1 MSTPRDFPLG
11 YKALRWLGEGSVG
24 DVWLARH
31 EASGG
36 HCAIKVLDLAADQR
50 GSAERSFNREVRAMA
65 RLNHPTLV
73 EVYDFGRTP
82 SGCAF
87 VAMESVLGAPLGAY
101 LNERWSWTRLW
112 TLLDCLLSGLAHA
125 HARDIVHRDLKP
137 SNILIVP
144 GVEGLGAVKIVDF
157 GIAMTTTD
165 VDKAAKRIEGTP
177 AYIAPEAAQ
186 GRVAEVGPWTDIYS
200 LGVIL
205 YELLTGRLPFYGRN
219 LLSHH
224 QHSPVP
230 ELRLRSQ
237 VEVPEGLVPVVR
249 RMMEKLPAARYRSVT
264 ELREDLRALAAPR
277 LGSFEEVA
285 RDEEDDSVLTD
296 GPLADGPLSDGPLS
310 DGPLSDGPL
319 SDSPLSDGA
328 LRDEPPSPRA
338 ALAPMNMSVGM
349 GLFHLRLPPLVGR
362 ADAQQ
367 VLEEAAQRVLE
378 GRGPQVVLVEAEA
391 GLGKSRLVDWLRARV
406 EEWGLMQT
414 LTVRSEPQTR
424 GGALRAA
431 ALRLIGA
438 PGAAAEQADEVLA
451 RAFPTP
457 EALANAKE
465 ALWPSS
471 AEEDLESRFK
481 HAAQLVVDLAD
492 GRPLMLW
499 ADDAHWS
506 PEGRILRL
514 LHALA
519 TRAGQPLL
527 LVATL
532 RPTERRTVRNVR
544 RALMNLGAT
553 LLQLKPIP
561 EQVLSASLS
570 ALVSLPEGLVEIACE
585 QSRGNPLI
593 AVEAVRGYLSDQGL
607 ALAPMDPS
615 EVLRQRIDRACEGP
629 LGGELKS
636 LLARS
641 TLLGRSFTAHTL
653 AKLAVIPGDP
663 RAPLLTDDE
672 DLIDSLIDRATQ
684 AGLIKEQ
691 RQRFVYAHDLIR
703 VELRDIAQALPNW
716 RELNL
721 ATAELRLPRAER
733 DHMGIELEMVARN
746 CWEGGER
753 HAALTRGQESLRRL
767 MKSGLMGN
775 ATSLAKRLLSWDDAL
790 AALSPQERCGLAL
803 AGGEA
808 ATLAGHHAE
817 AEQYIEQAIA
827 EARAADLHEVGA
839 RGVAQMGLCMLQG
852 DHLERAGRYFQEA
865 QRFLGGCR
873 APETLSV
880 VRYGLGLWSVA
891 RGDASAAQ
899 EHLEESLSMAQLDD
913 ALLGQQLTARLALA
927 KLTRAQGRVEQAE
940 RAFQRIFTE
949 AIDANLEVCSLEARL
964 GLGLCAWRKGAPE
977 AALPYFAEVRKLSRG
992 NLSSLEFCAALGEAW
1007 AHTLQ
1012 SDWDQAQVALLQAEG
1027 LCLDVPHR
1035 EPELE
1040 ELRMAIKVYA
1050 QHHQRLDL
1058 LSQVQRLSG
1067 ASWDAGTTYQSDRA
1081 HTRL

>member
-1 MSTPRDFPLG
+1 MSTPRDFPQG
-11 YKALRWLGEGSVG
+11 YTVVKWLGEGSVG

-31 EASGG
+31 DSSGG
-36 HCAIKVLDLAADQR
+36 HCAIKVLDLVADQR

-65 RLNHPTLV
+65 RLNHPSLV
-73 EVYDFGRTP
+73 EVYDFGRTD

-87 VAMESVLGAPLGAY
+87 VAMESVIGAPLGAY
-101 LNERWSWTRLW
+101 LNDVWSWPRLW
-112 TLLDCLLSGLAHA
+112 TLIDCLLSGLAHA

-144 GVEGLGAVKIVDF
+144 DVQGLGAVKIVDF
-157 GIAMTTTD
+157 GIAMATTEAE
-165 VDKAAKRIEGTP
+165 KAAKRIEGTP

-186 GRVAEVGPWTDIYS
+186 GLVGEVGPWTDLYS

-230 ELRLRSQ
+230 ELRLRAQ
-237 VEVPEGLVPVVR
+237 VEAPEGLIAVVR
-249 RMMEKLPAARYRSVT
+249 RMMEKLPAARYRSVA
-264 ELREDLRALAAPR
+264 ELREDLKHLAAPHHEA
-277 LGSFEEVA
+277 FEPVA
-285 RDEEDDSVLTD
+285 RHDEDDSALTD
-296 GPLADGPLSDGPLS
+296 DPFAEEALS
-310 DGPLSDGPL
+310 
-319 SDSPLSDGA
+319 GA
-328 LRDEPPSPRA
+328 FEEQPAQLT
-338 ALAPMNMSVGM
+338 PMNMSVGM

-367 VLEEAAQRVLE
+367 VLEEAAQRVLD

-424 GGALRAA
+424 GGGLKQA

-438 PGAAAEQADEVLA
+438 PGASVEQAEEVLA
-451 RAFPTP
+451 RSFPTP
-457 EALANAKE
+457 ESFANAKE

-481 HAAQLVVDLAD
+481 HAAQLVVDLAG
-492 GRPLMLW
+492 GRPLMFW

-519 TRAGQPLL
+519 TRGGQPLL

-532 RPTERRTVRNVR
+532 RPTERRTVRNIR

-553 LLQLKPIP
+553 LLELKPIP
-561 EQVLSASLS
+561 EHVLSASLS

-607 ALAPMDPS
+607 AQAPMDPS
-615 EVLRQRIDRACEGP
+615 EVLRQRIDRACEGH

-653 AKLAVIPGDP
+653 AKLAAIPGDP
-663 RAPLLTDDE
+663 LAPLLTDDE
-672 DLIDSLIDRATQ
+672 ELIESLIDRATQ
-684 AGLIKEQ
+684 EGLIKEQ

-703 VELRDIAQALPNW
+703 VELRDLAQALPNW
-716 RELNL
+716 PELNL

-733 DHMGIELEMVARN
+733 DHMGIEMEMVARN
-746 CWEGGER
+746 YWAGGLRQEALARGRVSLER
-753 HAALTRGQESLRRL
+753 LVR
-767 MKSGLMGN
+767 SGLMGN
-775 ATSLAKRLLSWDDAL
+775 ATSLAKRLLSWDDEL
-790 AALSPQERCGLAL
+790 RSLTPEERCGLAL

-827 EARAADLHEVGA
+827 EARAADLYDVGA
-839 RGVAQMGLCMLQG
+839 RGITQMGLCMLQG
-852 DHLERAGRYFQEA
+852 EHLERAGRYFQEA
-865 QRFLGGCR
+865 QRFLSGCH
-873 APETLSV
+873 APEALSV
-880 VRYGLGLWSVA
+880 VRYGLGMWALA
-891 RGDASAAQ
+891 RGELSAAE
-899 EHLEESLSMAQLDD
+899 EHLEESLAMAQLDE
-913 ALLGQQLTARLALA
+913 ALLSHQLTARLALA
-927 KLTRAQGRVEQAE
+927 KITRAQGLIEQAE

-964 GLGLCAWRKGAPE
+964 GLGLCAWRKGLPE
-977 AALPYFAEVRKLSRG
+977 EALPYFAEVRKLSRG
-992 NLSSLEFCAALGEAW
+992 NLSSLEFYAAIGEAW

-1012 SDWDQAQVALLQAEG
+1012 SDWDQAQVALMQAEG

-1040 ELRMAIKVYA
+1040 ELRLAIKAYA
-1050 QHHQRLDL
+1050 QHYKRLDL
-1058 LSQVQRLSG
+1058 ISQVQKLSG
-1067 ASWDAGTTYQSDRA
+1067 ASWSAATTYQNDA
-1081 HTRL
+1081 HTRT

>member
-1 MSTPRDFPLG
+1 MSTPKDFPQG
-11 YKALRWLGEGSVG
+11 YRAVRWLGEGSVG
-24 DVWLARH
+24 DVWLAEH
-31 EASGG
+31 IASGG
-36 HCAIKVLDLAADQR
+36 HCAVKVLDLTADQR

-65 RLNHPTLV
+65 RLNHPSLV
-73 EVYDFGRTP
+73 DVYDFGRTP

-87 VAMESVLGAPLGAY
+87 VAMECVIGAHLGAY
-101 LNERWSWTRLW
+101 LNEEWPWARLW
-112 TLLDCLLSGLAHA
+112 TLIDCLLSGLAHA

-137 SNILIVP
+137 SNILIVS

-157 GIAMTTTD
+157 GIAMATTEAE
-165 VDKAAKRIEGTP
+165 KAAKRIEGTP

-200 LGVIL
+200 LGVIF

-230 ELRLRSQ
+230 ELRIRAQ
-237 VEVPEGLVPVVR
+237 VEAPDALISIVR
-249 RMMEKLPAARYRSVT
+249 RMMEKLPAARYRSVA

-277 LGSFEEVA
+277 LVAFEPIA
-285 RDEEDDSVLTD
+285 RDDEDDSALTD
-296 GPLADGPLSDGPLS
+296 GS
-310 DGPLSDGPL
+310 L
-319 SDSPLSDGA
+319 SDSPLSAAFDEELSGA
-328 LRDEPPSPRA
+328 P
-338 ALAPMNMSVGM
+338 LAPMNMSVGM

-424 GGALRAA
+424 GGGLRQAVLRA
-431 ALRLIGA
+431 IGA
-438 PGAAAEQADEVLA
+438 PGATVDQAEEVLA
-451 RAFPTP
+451 RSFPTP
-457 EALANAKE
+457 EAFANAQE

-471 AEEDLESRFK
+471 AEDDLESRFK
-481 HAAQLVVDLAD
+481 HAAQLIVDLAG
-492 GRPLMLW
+492 GRPLMFW

-506 PEGRILRL
+506 PEGRVLRL

-532 RPTERRTVRNVR
+532 RPTERRTVRNIR
-544 RALMNLGAT
+544 RALMGLGAT
-553 LLQLKPIP
+553 LLQLRPIP

-607 ALAPMDPS
+607 AHAPMDPS

-641 TLLGRSFTAHTL
+641 TLLGRSFTPHTL
-653 AKLAVIPGDP
+653 AKLALIPGDP
-663 RAPLLTDDE
+663 HAPLLTDDE
-672 DLIDSLIDRATQ
+672 DLIESLLDRATQ

-691 RQRFVYAHDLIR
+691 RQRWVYAHDLIR
-703 VELRDIAQALPNW
+703 VELKEIAEGLPNW

-733 DHMGIELEMVARN
+733 DHMGIEMEMVARN
-746 CWEGGER
+746 YWEGGER
-753 HAALTRGQESLRRL
+753 AEALRRGQESLWRL

-775 ATSLAKRLLSWDDAL
+775 ATSLAKRLLSWDDELHAL
-790 AALSPQERCGLAL
+790 NAQERCALAL

-817 AEQYIEQAIA
+817 AEQYIEQAIS
-827 EARAADLHEVGA
+827 EARAADLYEVGA

-865 QRFLGGCR
+865 QRFLSNCR
-873 APETLSV
+873 SPETLSV
-880 VRYGLGLWSVA
+880 VRYGLGLWALA
-891 RGDASAAQ
+891 RGEVSVGE
-899 EHLEESLSMAQLDD
+899 EHLEESLAMAQLDES
-913 ALLGQQLTARLALA
+913 LLAQQLTARLALA
-927 KLTRAQGRVEQAE
+927 KLTRVQGRVEQAQ
-940 RAFQRIFTE
+940 RAFQRIFSE

-964 GLGLCAWRKGAPE
+964 GLGLCAWRKGDTE
-977 AALPYFAEVRKLSRG
+977 EALPYFAEVRKLSRG
-992 NLSSLEFCAALGEAW
+992 NLSSIEFYAAIGEAW

-1012 SDWDQAQVALLQAEG
+1012 NDWDQAQVALMQAEG
-1027 LCLDVPHR
+1027 LCLDVPRR

-1040 ELRMAIKVYA
+1040 ELRLAIKTYA
-1050 QHHQRLDL
+1050 QHCKRLDL
-1058 LSQVQRLSG
+1058 ISQVQKLSG
-1067 ASWDAGTTYQSDRA
+1067 VSWDAGTTYQHDA
-1081 HTRL
+1081 